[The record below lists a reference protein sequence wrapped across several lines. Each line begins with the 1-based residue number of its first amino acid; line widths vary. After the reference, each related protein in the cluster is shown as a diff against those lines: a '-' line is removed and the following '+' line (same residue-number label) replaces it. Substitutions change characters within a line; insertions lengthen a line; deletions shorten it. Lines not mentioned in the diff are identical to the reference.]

1 MATVIYLLIFLGLPL
16 IGLSIYWAHLAEK
29 KRREGLQALA
39 AELGWAFSQ
48 DKDRDHDERFRQ
60 FNAFRQGNGRYALNT
75 LWGDVQGRQAKMG
88 DFHFETQSTNDKG
101 QTTTNHHHISY
112 VLIAFGAADAP
123 ALTVRPEG
131 FFDKI
136 GAALGFDDIDFES
149 AEFSRKFH
157 VKSPDRK
164 FAYAVIH
171 PQMMEFL
178 MERRGPTYDLNGGW
192 FCLTEGAGVW
202 TPQKFREM
210 LTLGLSFLERFPK
223 HVVADL
229 QSRPTAG
236 PTAPGP
242 VTMQPSDAK
251 PRE

>member
-1 MATVIYLLIFLGLPL
+1 MATVIYLVIFVALPL
-16 IGLSIYWAHLAEK
+16 IACSIYWAHLAEK

-39 AELGWAFSQ
+39 AELGWEFSQ

-75 LWGDVQGRQAKMG
+75 LWGDVEGRQSQMG
-88 DFHFETQSTNDKG
+88 DFHFETTSTNEKG
-101 QTTTNHHHISY
+101 ETSTTHHHFSY
-112 VLIAFGAADAP
+112 VLIAFPVPGAP
-123 ALTVRPEG
+123 PLTVRPEG

-136 GAALGFDDIDFES
+136 GAAMGFDDIDFES

-178 MERRGPTYDLNGGW
+178 LERRGPTFELHSGW
-192 FCLTEGAGVW
+192 CCVTEGAGVW
-202 TPQKFREM
+202 TPEKFRHM
-210 LTLGLSFLERFPK
+210 LTQAIDYLERFPK
-223 HVVADL
+223 HVVDEL
-229 QSRPTAG
+229 QTRAGAG
-236 PTAPGP
+236 PA
-242 VTMQPSDAK
+242 TMQPSQAK
-251 PRE
+251 PGE